1 MKSSNPNSKGVLKGH
16 YIVIVIPYRKS
27 ANWDVLDVITNNNR
41 MQLLSSYIQ
50 NNDIK
55 ELHQTNTKKLNT

>member
-1 MKSSNPNSKGVLKGH
+1 MKLSNLTKGDLKGH
-16 YIVIVIPYRKS
+16 NIVIVTPYKKS
-27 ANWDVLDVITNNNR
+27 ANWDGLDFITNNNR
-41 MQLLSSYIQ
+41 MQLLSFYIQ